1 MVRMVKLVHPT
12 FAVVMSGLAL
22 GRVGY
27 RKGLRF
33 TCSLLIIVL
42 IVYGVVLSIG
52 ACLPGTAF

>member
-1 MVRMVKLVHPT
+1 MVKLVHPT

-42 IVYGVVLSIG
+42 IVYGVVLSIS